1 MTSVVTGAA
10 LAGAASV
17 LYNAG
22 VALQAV
28 DARRAPGEAGLRLSL
43 AAFLVRRPRWLVGT
57 ALGLLGWP
65 LQVAAL
71 RFAPLSVVQP
81 ALACGL
87 VLLLVL
93 GARALHEAVGRREI
107 AGVVAIIAGVTW
119 LAVVAPEAAPH
130 RGSPAV
136 LGVALGGL
144 GALALAPYARRGR
157 RGGGAVAAALSA
169 GTAFAWSGL
178 STKLVA
184 DAAGAQ
190 AVVVAVAWTLATAIA
205 SGLAVVGEMS
215 ALQLRPASR
224 VAPVV
229 FAVQVAV
236 PVLAAPLLTGE
247 RWGHAPLGAAG
258 ILAGLA
264 VVLAG
269 ALLLMTAKAVRS
281 FVDENSDDSGTS
293 ASPPERSEATVAR
306 SGPGAPP
313 AVSTTMSP
321 ATGAVRPAI
330 ADGSTINAPATG
342 DASTLRPRRYW
353 PRPRPDAGAR

>member
-1 MTSVVTGAA
+1 MVTGAA

-190 AVVVAVAWTLATAIA
+190 ALVVAAAWTLATGIA
-205 SGLAVVGEMS
+205 S
-215 ALQLRPASR
+215 
-224 VAPVV
+224 
-229 FAVQVAV
+229 
-236 PVLAAPLLTGE
+236 
-247 RWGHAPLGAAG
+247 
-258 ILAGLA
+258 GLA